1 MQAMRAVA
9 CDAHEEER
17 MGASIKL
24 HVLEAG
30 VAVHS
35 VIIGIAMGAEKSESA
50 VTTLCV
56 AITMHQLFEGMA
68 LGGLLASARLPVGH
82 SAALIAFYAF
92 ATPIG
97 IIAGMQGD
105 WASPLAMGVF
115 DMIAAGVLL
124 HMALTDMLPHVSGTH
139 AHHSHGLPDPGSS
152 VSLGAVPEVTGRS
165 ATAQDTDATP
175 DGDGLTVKLLP
186 AAQGAP
192 AVVTVDATAVGTEE
206 DESHGHSHNPDH
218 GHSHNHHGHAHAQ
231 GSAGRTYHNSTP
243 QEADEADTSDF
254 WFRLICWTA
263 MLGGTAGQSLL
274 AVWA

>member
-1 MQAMRAVA
+1 
-9 CDAHEEER
+9 

-35 VIIGIAMGAEKSESA
+35 IVIGIAMGAETSKSA

-68 LGGLLASARLPVGH
+68 LGGLLASARLPVWH
-82 SAALIAFYAF
+82 SALLIVFYAI

-105 WASPLAMGVF
+105 WASPLTMGIF

-152 VSLGAVPEVTGRS
+152 VSLGAVAEVAGRP
-165 ATAQDTDATP
+165 ATAQDTDATL
-175 DGDGLTVKLLP
+175 DGDSLAVKLLP
-186 AAQGAP
+186 AQGAA
-192 AVVTVDATAVGTEE
+192 AVVTVDATEE
-206 DESHGHSHNPDH
+206 DGPHGHSHSHDH
-218 GHSHNHHGHAHAQ
+218 GHSHGHHHHGQGHADHAHAH

-263 MLGGTAGQSLL
+263 MLGGAGGQSLL